1 MKKHLKINIVS
12 FAIMLL
18 TFAGTSVCCASENK
32 TPAVN
37 KLTAVQITEEMTFGW
52 NLGNTLDAWKTGN
65 PYLGFY
71 TRGFIN
77 AGVGTET
84 GWGQPKT
91 TQDMFKG
98 LKASGINTVRI
109 PVSWHDH
116 ITNSDYQ
123 IDPAWMERVK
133 QIVDWAIEE
142 EFFVIIDI
150 HHDTV
155 APGKLTKYGNG
166 YAPTNSD
173 KELSKFYLKKIWT
186 QICTTFNKDYDNHL
200 IFETMNE
207 PRLVGDS
214 HEWNWDAS
222 CSKCKEAMDCINEY
236 NQLCLDTIRASKGNN
251 ANRIVMVPSY
261 VASPDAAFSSAFKIP
276 TDSAKN
282 RLALSVHMYTPYP
295 FAMQSPGDIEFTQN
309 HKDIMDYYFSTLQSK
324 FISKGIGVIIGE
336 MGATNKDNLQ
346 EREKWFSYFSA
357 KTKEINAAVCLWDNG
372 VWKITSTD
380 SNRFDEHYG
389 YYNRTAQ
396 EWYFP
401 TLIEKAVNSRK

>member
-1 MKKHLKINIVS
+1 MNKHLKISEI
-12 FAIMLL
+12 ALL
-18 TFAGTSVCCASENK
+18 LLITIFAGTSICCASKNETSSINELS
-32 TPAVN
+32 AVE
-37 KLTAVQITEEMTFGW
+37 ITDQMKFGW

-71 TRGFIN
+71 TKGFIN
-77 AGVGTET
+77 AGVRTET

-91 TQDMFKG
+91 TQAMFKG
-98 LKASGINTVRI
+98 LKASGITTIRI
-109 PVSWHDH
+109 PISWHDH
-116 ITNSDYQ
+116 ITNSDYT

-133 QIVDWAIEE
+133 QIVDWAMEE

-173 KELSKFYLKKIWT
+173 KELSKLYLKKIWT

-207 PRLVGDS
+207 PRLVGDP
-214 HEWNWDAS
+214 HEWNWDAN
-222 CSKCKEAMDCINEY
+222 CSRCKEAMDCINEY

-261 VASPDAAFSSAFKIP
+261 VASPDAAFSSAFKLP
-276 TDSAKN
+276 VDSAKN
-282 RLALSVHMYTPYP
+282 RLALSVHMYKPYS
-295 FAMQSPGDIEFTQN
+295 FAMQSPGDIEFTQA
-309 HKDIMDYYFSTLQSK
+309 HKDILNSYFSTLNSK
-324 FISKGIGVIIGE
+324 FTSKGIGVIIGE
-336 MGATNKDNLQ
+336 FGVTNKDNLE
-346 EREKWFSYFSA
+346 EREKWISYFSA
-357 KTKEINAAVCLWDNG
+357 KAKEIKAATCLWDNG
-372 VWKITSTD
+372 IWEITSTD

-389 YYNRTAQ
+389 YYNRAAQ
-396 EWYFP
+396 KWYFP
-401 TLIEKAVNSRK
+401 TLIEKGVEARN